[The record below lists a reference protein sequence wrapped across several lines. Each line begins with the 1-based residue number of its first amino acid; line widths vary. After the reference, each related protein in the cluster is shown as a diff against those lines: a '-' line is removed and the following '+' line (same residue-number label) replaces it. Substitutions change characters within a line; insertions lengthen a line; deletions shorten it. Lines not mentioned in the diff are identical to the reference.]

1 MAGTDAETYGKYADE
16 LLRFAATL
24 VGPSMAED
32 VMAHAVMRAFSSPGW
47 PSVENHRAYLY
58 RTVLNE
64 ARQLG
69 RAAKRRMLREERAA
83 AHESIDGSHVRA
95 EVLDA
100 MRRLS
105 IRQRAVVFLTY
116 WADLSVDD
124 VSSTLQVSPST
135 VQRELRAART
145 NLQELLR

>member
-1 MAGTDAETYGKYADE
+1 MAGTDEEIYGKYADE

-24 VGPSMAED
+24 VGPSLAED
-32 VMAHAVMRAFSSPGW
+32 VMSHAVMRAFASRGW
-47 PSVENHRAYLY
+47 HAVANHRAYLY

-69 RAAKRRMLREERAA
+69 RSAKRRVLREERAA
-83 AHESIDGSHVRA
+83 TPEIVDGSHVRA

-124 VSSTLQVSPST
+124 VSTTLDVSPST
-135 VQRELRAART
+135 VQRDLRAARAH
-145 NLQELLR
+145 LQELLR